1 MYYLYY
7 CIWHYLF
14 LRMSYELLLT
24 AVYNAIPSSLQKQHN
39 NEYSSI
45 CQCVDS
51 YKSLLGCLKSLPFV
65 ISSQNTF
72 VDAKILYQ
80 PQVIA
85 ASVLRH
91 PGKTWWRIMWSLV
104 ILMFE
109 RRPHFGLQLLVT

>member
-1 MYYLYY
+1 MYNLYY

-14 LRMSYELLLT
+14 LRMSYELVLT
-24 AVYNAIPSSLQKQHN
+24 AVYNAIPSSPQKQHN

-45 CQCVDS
+45 CQCVNI
-51 YKSLLGCLKSLPFV
+51 YKRLLGCLKSLR
-65 ISSQNTF
+65 IIIISQNAF

-91 PGKTWWRIMWSLV
+91 PGKTWCRIMWNLV
-104 ILMFE
+104 VLVFE
-109 RRPHFGLQLLVT
+109 GRPHFGLQLLVR